1 MVAMK
6 GPKSILY
13 KHNHV
18 PYKIKG
24 NEVGGGGGGVGGMS
38 GITRGQKVGFWVL
51 FVTSTLTG

>member
-1 MVAMK
+1 MK

-24 NEVGGGGGGVGGMS
+24 NEVGGGGGACLGSPEV
-38 GITRGQKVGFWVL
+38 KK
-51 FVTSTLTG
+51 